1 MGKRRHGRVTS
12 ITVKIAPLLL
22 SALFDDFEAGQFAQI
37 LKNIFLIPS
46 SLWHPDQRSVFARF
60 SQLSK
65 IDDQSKRFI

>member
-12 ITVKIAPLLL
+12 ISVKIAPLLL
-22 SALFDDFEAGQFAQI
+22 SVLFDDFKAGQFAQI
-37 LKNIFLIPS
+37 LKKIFVILS
-46 SLWHPDQRSVFARF
+46 SLWHPDQKSLFARF